1 MVPPDSDSLSRVE
14 SYSGNPLARFPCRL
28 RGFHPLW
35 PVIPNRS
42 TKDYDTT
49 TVLLP
54 QKARPSGLGC
64 SAVARRYTR
73 NHGCFLFLQVLRC
86 FSSLGWLGNH
96 GIRTCLTASPCFSQ
110 SSTPYSLLVPRHPP
124 HALRS
129 LATLFTSSRRVT
141 TPIRREHFN
150 PLHFRRCSRSKAHL
164 ESHLISIISEHHTNS
179 LAEANTV
186 SSRFD
191 ATYIP

>member
-14 SYSGNPLARFPCRL
+14 SYSGNPLARFPCHL

-42 TKDYDTT
+42 IRDHDTT

-54 QKARPSGLGC
+54 RKALPSGLGC
-64 SAVARRYTR
+64 SAFARRYLR
-73 NHGCFLFLQVLRC
+73 NHGCFLFLQLLRC

-110 SSTPYSLLVPRHPP
+110 SSTPYSLQVPRHPP

-129 LATLFTSSRRVT
+129 LATLFTPSGRVAT
-141 TPIRREHFN
+141 TIRRERF
-150 PLHFRRCSRSKAHL
+150 
-164 ESHLISIISEHHTNS
+164 TS
-179 LAEANTV
+179 LL
-186 SSRFD
+186 SSTKFSC
-191 ATYIP
+191 I

>member
-14 SYSGNPLARFPCRL
+14 SYSGNPLAHFPCRL
-28 RGFHPLW
+28 RGFHPLR
-35 PVIPNRS
+35 PVIPNCS
-42 TKDYDTT
+42 TRDHDTT

-64 SAVARRYTR
+64 SAFARRYIR

-129 LATLFTSSRRVT
+129 LATLFSPSRRVT
-141 TPIRREHFN
+141 TPIRRKHFSN
-150 PLHFRRCSRSKAHL
+150 YIFDDVLVLRLILRVTLNQSSLNTTSTPFR
-164 ESHLISIISEHHTNS
+164 EFIWYP
-179 LAEANTV
+179 V
-186 SSRFD
+186 V
-191 ATYIP
+191 